1 MILELFQPVWSI
13 NTLDDFFRYFRMQT
27 EKENYFRDLE
37 DVIQHLKKE
46 VIREE
51 DLNAKVSSSPL
62 ITNDVFNKMY
72 EYMYH
77 LCISFNIISWQL
89 LQWDL
94 IAKEEG
100 LGCIIFNE
108 ENEQSVES
116 ESGNKHLIVQN
127 FVLKS
132 SIKYLVSISS
142 IIWF

>member
-1 MILELFQPVWSI
+1 
-13 NTLDDFFRYFRMQT
+13 MQT
-27 EKENYFRDLE
+27 DKENYFRDLE

-51 DLNAKVSSSPL
+51 DLNAKVSSLSS
-62 ITNDVFNKMY
+62 ITNQMFQNRLFV
-72 EYMYH
+72 H
-77 LCISFNIISWQL
+77 LIQDYFMKISKF

-116 ESGNKHLIVQN
+116 ESGNKHLIVQD

-132 SIKYLVSISS
+132 SIKYWVSISS
-142 IIWF
+142 IILF